1 MKKPFVKLEID
12 ALLRQTARVRDD
24 ADRLILFDRIT
35 DELAAGVVDENN
47 LEFVNMLISES
58 KGFIEKK
65 KKSGR
70 LGGLAK
76 GSKRKQTLAL
86 SSTPLPSSSAVA
98 LEPKTIVLEV
108 INYLNLKAGK
118 KYKHLSADATKY
130 IPARAKEGYELED
143 FKAAIDNQCRE
154 WLGTNNEFYLR
165 PSTLFNSDKFSGY
178 VNNTRT
184 QKVESTGTDPSIY

>member
-24 ADRLILFDRIT
+24 AERLILFDRIT

-65 KKSGR
+65 KESGR

-86 SSTPLPSSSAVA
+86 SSTPLPSSSTVA
-98 LEPKTIVLEV
+98 LRPKPIVEEV
-108 INYLNLKAGK
+108 INYLNEKSGK
-118 KYKHLSADATKY
+118 KYKPLSADATKY
-130 IPARAKEGYELED
+130 IPARVNEGYELDD
-143 FKAAIDNQCRE
+143 FKSAIDNQCRE

-184 QKVESTGTDPSIY
+184 QTQKKHSWEMGG

>member
-12 ALLRQTARVRDD
+12 ALLRLTARVRNDS
-24 ADRLILFDRIT
+24 DRLILFDRIT

-47 LEFVNMLISES
+47 LEFVNMLIAES
-58 KGFIEKK
+58 QGFIEKK
-65 KKSGR
+65 KESGR

-98 LEPKTIVLEV
+98 LEPKTIVGEV
-108 INYLNLKAGK
+108 ISYLNLKAGK
-118 KYKHLSADATKY
+118 RYKPLSADATKY
-130 IPARAKEGYELED
+130 IPARANEGYELED
-143 FKAAIDNQCRE
+143 FKTAIDNQCRE

-178 VNNTRT
+178 VNNTRS
-184 QKVESTGTDPSIY
+184 QVEKPTGTNPMDY